1 MTDHAVRAE
10 WDALDGVRVHTPGLE
25 LWSGSL
31 DPGPNLFEDHV
42 PPDRARREHERIVEA
57 LADAGV
63 DVHHLADDL
72 AAAGALDDLVRASV
86 TDRSDEGDRIE
97 GLLGTFDRHERL
109 QAALARATVGVDEG
123 GPGADDGDGDGDGS
137 GGGPSLRIDRPLSNT
152 YFQRDTTI
160 LGDRGPVLCAMHEPV
175 RRPEVPIV
183 REAWAGVGAEIG
195 HEAGPEPIE
204 GGEFL
209 PGGEFALLGVSAV
222 VDGEERVIRT
232 SYAAGEALLAAGA
245 VGYDEVGL
253 VRAPLAADRRLRV
266 ERGLGSRVMHLLGW
280 CNFAAEGLAVLD
292 ADLAAAAEVDVYA
305 RRGDGYE
312 FDRTT
317 TTLSY
322 LAEDRGFDVVDVA
335 PAERWPTNF
344 LAVEGG
350 RIVPLYEP
358 DGEGAYDPELNP
370 TIEALRRRGVEILPD
385 GEGLARAALTD
396 GAGGIH
402 CMTTPLGRS

>member
-1 MTDHAVRAE
+1 M
-10 WDALDGVRVHTPGLE
+10 
-25 LWSGSL
+25 
-31 DPGPNLFEDHV
+31 
-42 PPDRARREHERIVEA
+42 
-57 LADAGV
+57 
-63 DVHHLADDL
+63 
-72 AAAGALDDLVRASV
+72 
-86 TDRSDEGDRIE
+86 
-97 GLLGTFDRHERL
+97 
-109 QAALARATVGVDEG
+109 
-123 GPGADDGDGDGDGS
+123 
-137 GGGPSLRIDRPLSNT
+137 
-152 YFQRDTTI
+152 
-160 LGDRGPVLCAMHEPV
+160 
-175 RRPEVPIV
+175 
-183 REAWAGVGAEIG
+183 
-195 HEAGPEPIE
+195 
-204 GGEFL
+204 
-209 PGGEFALLGVSAV
+209 
-222 VDGEERVIRT
+222 IRT
-232 SYAAGEALLAAGA
+232 SYAAGEALLDAGA

-266 ERGLGSRVMHLLGW
+266 DRGLGSRVMHLLGW

-344 LAVEGG
+344 LAVEDG

-358 DGEGAYDPELNP
+358 DDEGAYDPELNP

-385 GEGLARAALTD
+385 GEGLPRAALTD